1 MQESKHNFHPV
12 PTVYFKLF
20 IKYLICPIWL
30 CSVKLFQSLIGQ
42 LSSSSSR
49 QSPTEKENM
58 DTVLVA
64 GATGGVGK
72 RVVDVL
78 RKKGIPVR
86 ALV

>member
-1 MQESKHNFHPV
+1 MWIFYVN
-12 PTVYFKLF
+12 LF
-20 IKYLICPIWL
+20 QYLIE
-30 CSVKLFQSLIGQ
+30 Q

-49 QSPTEKENM
+49 QSPTEKEKM

-72 RVVDVL
+72 QVVDVL